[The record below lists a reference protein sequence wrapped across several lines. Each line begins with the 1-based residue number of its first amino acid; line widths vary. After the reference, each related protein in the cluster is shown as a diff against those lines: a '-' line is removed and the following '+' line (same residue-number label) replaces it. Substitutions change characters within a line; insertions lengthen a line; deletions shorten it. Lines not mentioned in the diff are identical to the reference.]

1 MPVANL
7 LQRTGIHARPALAG
21 IEHRHQGNEEHH
33 VSGQGAEDKCPR
45 PVEELP
51 RSSMVISPVVV
62 AASAPTP
69 RGPAVNGRLAAGT
82 RRLSFRFRGGGRKDQ
97 RHNSSPSVTMR
108 LLLLRLGRTLK
119 CKRWAARILP
129 SESQGAP
136 LRQPAHWGPRPVT
149 ILTNRLCRRRPR
161 ESSG

>member
-1 MPVANL
+1 MQKGRMQDGMPITDLAKSAWVHVGASL
-7 LQRTGIHARPALAG
+7 ARIKKG
-21 IEHRHQGNEEHH
+21 YQDDEEHH
-33 VSGQGAEDKCPR
+33 VAGQGAEDECPR

-82 RRLSFRFRGGGRKDQ
+82 RRLAFRFRRCGRKDQ

-108 LLLLRLGRTLK
+108 LLFLRLGRTLK
-119 CKRWAARILP
+119 CKRWR
-129 SESQGAP
+129 
-136 LRQPAHWGPRPVT
+136 HKFY
-149 ILTNRLCRRRPR
+149 
-161 ESSG
+161 